1 MNYIANLFSLS
12 GTRDRLSFLGA
23 TIVIT
28 LSIFVLGFGY
38 MVFTPITATGLLWGY
53 LLILFVMVIA
63 VIPVIVQRLR
73 AMLGDNTFYI
83 IIVFMLMMII
93 PFLNLLLFIW
103 PSKKSNNK
111 ETI

>member
-12 GTRDRLSFLGA
+12 RSRDRLSFLGA

-28 LSIFVLGFGY
+28 LSIFVVGFVY
-38 MVFTPITATGLLWGY
+38 MIFTPITVTGMLWGY
-53 LLILFVMVIA
+53 LLILFAMIVA

-93 PFLNLLLFIW
+93 PFLNLLLFVW
-103 PSKKSNNK
+103 PTKK
-111 ETI
+111 TA

>member
-12 GTRDRLSFLGA
+12 RTRDRLSFLGA

-28 LSIFVLGFGY
+28 LAIFVLGFGY
-38 MVFTPITATGLLWGY
+38 MIFTPITVSGMLWGY
-53 LLILFVMVIA
+53 MLMFFVMIIA

-83 IIVFMLMMII
+83 LIVFMLMMII
-93 PFLNLLLFIW
+93 PFLNLLLFVW
-103 PSKKSNNK
+103 PSKK
-111 ETI
+111 EV